1 MCRQPQRPFSGADD
15 ELRNKYSCSCRFY
28 FPRGG
33 KRYGLMFKR
42 RWVRGEAV
50 SIASEVLWV
59 LRRASE
65 IILVFVAWPFLPKRI
80 H

>member
-1 MCRQPQRPFSGADD
+1 
-15 ELRNKYSCSCRFY
+15 
-28 FPRGG
+28 
-33 KRYGLMFKR
+33 MFKR

-59 LRRASE
+59 LRQASE